1 MALKL
6 WTGEEFLELYDAG
19 EEFERNE
26 LAAMAYGEIGKIVS
40 EEGGYEGRWTRYM
53 STVFEVKGRFF
64 NIDWERGLTECQ
76 ENEFYEQPYEVVKEC
91 HEKTIVVTNWVTVDR
106 KE

>member
-1 MALKL
+1 
-6 WTGEEFLELYDAG
+6 
-19 EEFERNE
+19 
-26 LAAMAYGEIGKIVS
+26 
-40 EEGGYEGRWTRYM
+40 M

-76 ENEFYEQPYEVVKEC
+76 ENEFYEQPYEVVGEC
-91 HEKTIVVTNWVTVDR
+91 HEKTIVVTNWIPVDR